1 MSQLPQY
8 PSDKERLMRIEV
20 ILTQLTETT
29 KNLEASIRKHIEDSI
44 EKEQAIENRL
54 NALANSEGERLKT
67 WKYKIIEYIIFA
79 ALGGG
84 LTYLATLFGK
94 VAGS

>member
-1 MSQLPQY
+1 MSQLPQF

-44 EKEQAIENRL
+44 EKEQDIEKRL
-54 NALANSEGERLKT
+54 SDLANAEGERLKT

-84 LTYLATLFGK
+84 LTYLATMFSK

>member
-8 PSDKERLMRIEV
+8 PTDKERLMRIEV
-20 ILTQLTETT
+20 ILTQLTEMT
-29 KNLEASIRKHIEDSI
+29 KNLESSIRQHISDSI
-44 EKEQAIENRL
+44 EKEQELERRL
-54 NALANSEGERLKT
+54 NALSTAEGERLKA
-67 WKYKIIEYIIFA
+67 WKYKIIEYIVFA

-84 LTYLATLFGK
+84 LTYLATLFSK